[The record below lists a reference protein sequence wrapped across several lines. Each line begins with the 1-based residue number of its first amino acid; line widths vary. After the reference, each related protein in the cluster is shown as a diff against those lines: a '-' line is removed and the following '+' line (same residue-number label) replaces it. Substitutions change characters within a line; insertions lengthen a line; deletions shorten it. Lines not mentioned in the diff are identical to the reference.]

1 MAVQDDSREQ
11 ELCNLFNLVWD
22 PDHSR
27 GGEDAWFEATVKS
40 KKLRVAVEVKS
51 TTTDSISTA
60 RDVGMEH
67 IRKWREKIWVIGYYS
82 TEGSRGKPRLLSTL
96 CLTPDEMEP
105 WIAQVEGYIKPDFD
119 LGALASGKLTLQDLA
134 VICGEKDNYSLADAQ
149 RLYKKQ
155 WTLEEYRAA
164 MDVAGGYSPA
174 FMLTVLKQRAGY
186 LMARGS
192 TLNNPHI
199 PKSFLKRFDDQLIT
213 HEHAARMREKFSDHF
228 KRKGRAL
235 Q

>member
-11 ELCNLFNLVWD
+11 ELCNLFNLEWD

-27 GGEDAWFEATVKS
+27 GGEDAWFETSVKG
-40 KKLRVAVEVKS
+40 KKRRVAVEVKS

-60 RDVGMEH
+60 RDVGMGH

-82 TEGSRGKPRLLSTL
+82 VERGKPRLISTL

-105 WIAQVEGYIKPDFD
+105 WVAQVEGYIKPDFD
-119 LGALASGKLTLQDLA
+119 LGALAASKLSPTDLA
-134 VICGEKDNYSLADAQ
+134 VICGEKDRYSLEDAQ

-155 WTLEEYRAA
+155 WTIAEYRAA
-164 MDVAGGYSPA
+164 MDLKDGYSA
-174 FMLTVLKQRAGY
+174 ERMLLILRQRAGY
-186 LMARGS
+186 LMSRGA

-199 PKSFLKRFDDQLIT
+199 PKGFLTRFEDQLIT
-213 HEHAARMREKFSDHF
+213 KEHAAKIREKFQKYLPRH
-228 KRKGRAL
+228 
-235 Q
+235 